1 MKNIIITLSIVGFMF
16 ANNVNF
22 ETASKAQKAMMQI
35 VWQEA
40 MEAKEMYKKSQTRE
54 EIIDNLA
61 STAPREEFIINV
73 DLGEELLL
81 ANPEAT
87 VYLST
92 DNQNSWTA
100 SNAYPLN
107 SEGYENTWEAIINNN
122 GSDNISWYIAGAADS
137 EPLGFDYGRILVSQ
151 TPFNGNNSFPPPS
164 SHYALLAEDPAG
176 DASSNQDVLNLK
188 GTYSNDKIFMSLGLN
203 GGCCDEGS
211 FFGPWYLYGVA
222 IVNPEAETAVAYA
235 IGYGDGGFGQL
246 SPGLYK
252 ITGDLA
258 TGEIGGFDY
267 VTGIDTNTGGN
278 NMQAS
283 TTLQNIIGDPD
294 WGTWPNSFD
303 GFIALGVTVS
313 ASLDGFDVAAS
324 LLDQTAPG
332 LMLMTT
338 QTQSGNTNCI
348 VDNLSLDVPSQS
360 VAIDYSDY
368 EGNLPWFKKIQLC
381 QESGACFYQ
390 ADMIASDHTYIEEG
404 TIFRHTFTHSENPS
418 DQQDLLSYNGPCIL
432 KVAFADGEYQGNQF
446 ELNVSLTN
454 GLVDDG
460 TGCLLGDANG
470 DNLLNVLDVVGTV
483 NAVLGG
489 SYDTCIDINGDN
501 TLNVLDIVSLVNL
514 ILG

>member
-1 MKNIIITLSIVGFMF
+1 MKNIILTLSIIGFMF
-16 ANNVNF
+16 ANNVNY
-22 ETASKAQKAMMQI
+22 ETASKAQKEMMQI
-35 VWQEA
+35 IWQEA
-40 MEAKEMYKKSQTRE
+40 MEAKEMYKQSHSRE

-73 DLGEELLL
+73 DLGDELLV

-92 DNQNSWTA
+92 DNQNSWT
-100 SNAYPLN
+100 SSSAYPLN

-122 GSDNISWYIAGAADS
+122 GGQNISWYISGAADS
-137 EPLGFDYGRILVSQ
+137 EALGFDYGRILVSQ
-151 TPFNGNNSFPPPS
+151 TPFHADNSFPPPS

-176 DASSNQDVLNLK
+176 DASSSQDVLNLK
-188 GTYSNDKIFMSLGLN
+188 GTYSNDKIFMSMGLN

-246 SPGLYK
+246 TPGLYK

-267 VTGIDTNTGGN
+267 VTSIDTNTSGN

-283 TTLQNIIGDPD
+283 TSLSNIIGDSD
-294 WGTWPNSFD
+294 WGTWPNSFE
-303 GFIALGVTVS
+303 GFIALGVTVE

-338 QTQSGNTNCI
+338 QTQSGNTNCE
-348 VDNLSLDVPSQS
+348 VLDLSLDPASQQ
-360 VAIDYSDY
+360 VAVNYLDA
-368 EGNLPWFKKIQLC
+368 EGNFPWFKKIQLC
-381 QESGACFYQ
+381 QENGTCFYQ
-390 ADMIASDHTYIEEG
+390 ADMIPSEHTYAEG
-404 TIFRHTFTHSENPS
+404 TTFRHIFIHSDNPS
-418 DQQDLLSYNGPCIL
+418 DQQNLLSYNGPCIL

-446 ELNVSLTN
+446 ELEVSLSN

-460 TGCLLGDANG
+460 SGCVLGDANG
-470 DNLLNVLDVVGTV
+470 DMVLNVLDVVGTV
-483 NAVLGG
+483 NAVLGN
-489 SYDTCIDINGDN
+489 SYDSCIDINGDG

>member
-1 MKNIIITLSIVGFMF
+1 MKNIILTLSIIGFMF
-16 ANNVNF
+16 ANNVSY
-22 ETASKAQKAMMQI
+22 ETASKAQKEMMQI
-35 VWQEA
+35 IWQEA
-40 MEAKEMYKKSQTRE
+40 MEAKEMYKQSQNRE

-73 DLGEELLL
+73 DLGEELLV

-122 GSDNISWYIAGAADS
+122 GGDNISWYISGAADS

-151 TPFNGNNSFPPPS
+151 TPFHGSNSFPPPS
-164 SHYALLAEDPAG
+164 SHYALLAEDPPG
-176 DASSNQDVLNLK
+176 DASSNQDVLNLR
-188 GTYSNDKIFMSLGLN
+188 GTYSNDKIFMSMGLN

-246 SPGLYK
+246 TPGLYK

-258 TGEIGGFDY
+258 TGDIGGFEY
-267 VTGIDTNTGGN
+267 ITGIDTNTGGN

-283 TTLQNIIGDPD
+283 TLLNNIVGDSD
-294 WGTWPNSFD
+294 WGTWPNSFE
-303 GFIALGVTVS
+303 GFIALGVTVE
-313 ASLDGFDVAAS
+313 ASLDGFDVDAS

-332 LMLMTT
+332 LMLMST
-338 QTQSGNTNCI
+338 QTQSGNTNCVI
-348 VDNLSLDVPSQS
+348 NNVTFDVNTQTLSVDY
-360 VAIDYSDY
+360 IDT
-368 EGNLPWFKKIQLC
+368 EGNLPWYKSIQVCTPNDL
-381 QESGACFYQ
+381 CFYN
-390 ADMIASDHTYIEEG
+390 ANIGALEHTYQDG
-404 TIFRHTFTHSENPS
+404 TTFTHTFAHSYDES
-418 DQQDLLSYNGPCIL
+418 DYQDLLLYPGPCIV
-432 KVAFADGEYQGNQF
+432 KVGFADGEYQGNQF
-446 ELNVSLTN
+446 ELEFSLQD
-454 GLVDDG
+454 GLLSEG
-460 TGCLLGDANG
+460 SGCVLGDANG
-470 DNLLNVLDVVGTV
+470 DGTLNVLDVVGTV
-483 NAVLGG
+483 NAVLGN
-489 SYDTCIDINGDN
+489 SYDSCIDINADG